1 MTSGDQAGA
10 AGGRAPSA
18 AAADSGPVRV
28 GAVDCGTNSIRLLV
42 AEGVPGRPGLTDVT
56 REMRIIRLGEGVD
69 ATGRISD
76 GAISRARTALTD
88 YTATMADLGVRSVR
102 MVATSATRD
111 AANKA
116 EFFDMTADVLGEH
129 FPGAAAE
136 VISGQTEAQLTFAG
150 GVVDLDPRGGP
161 FVVADLGGGSTE
173 IVVGEYDDDGELR
186 VLGAQSLDIGCVRI
200 TERTLHSDP
209 PTSGEVSEARR
220 VIAEAL
226 ESASGLPLGR
236 ARRFVGVAGTF
247 TTLSAV
253 AQGMATYDS
262 AALHNSVIS
271 VGQMREVCARL
282 VASTVTERR
291 GLGPMHPGRADVIG
305 GGALVASALCDVM
318 SDRAGITDITVSEKD
333 ILDGIAMSVL
343 TRLAG

>member
-1 MTSGDQAGA
+1 MTSPDPAGA
-10 AGGRAPSA
+10 APVRV
-18 AAADSGPVRV
+18 GPVRV

-69 ATGRISD
+69 ATGRISE
-76 GAISRARTALTD
+76 GAIARCRTALTD
-88 YTATMADLGVRSVR
+88 YTTTMKDLGVQAVR

-111 AANKA
+111 AANKT
-116 EFFDMTADVLGEH
+116 EFFDMTAEVLGEH
-129 FPGAAAE
+129 FPGAVAG

-150 GVVDLDPRGGP
+150 GVVDLDPREGP

-173 IVVGEYDDDGELR
+173 IVVGEYDDDELR
-186 VLGAQSLDIGCVRI
+186 ILGAQSLDIGCVRI

-209 PTSGEVSEARR
+209 PTSEEVSEARR

-226 ESASGLPLGR
+226 DSASGLPLGR
-236 ARRFVGVAGTF
+236 AKRFVGVAGTF

-253 AQGMATYDS
+253 AQGMAKYDS
-262 AALHNSVIS
+262 AALHNSVILLE
-271 VGQMREVCARL
+271 QMREVCSRL
-282 VASTVTERR
+282 VAATVAERR
-291 GLGPMHPGRADVIG
+291 ALGPMHPGRADVIG

-343 TRLAG
+343 SGLAG

>member
-1 MTSGDQAGA
+1 MTSPDRAGSARHA
-10 AGGRAPSA
+10 ASSA
-18 AAADSGPVRV
+18 DAAPVRV

-42 AEGVPGRPGLTDVT
+42 AEGVPGQPGLTDVV

-76 GAISRARTALTD
+76 GAIARARTALTD
-88 YTATMADLGVRSVR
+88 YTATMADLGVRAVR

-111 AANKA
+111 AANKT
-116 EFFDMTADVLGEH
+116 EFFDMTADVLGER

-150 GVVDLDPRGGP
+150 GVVDLDPRQGP

-173 IVVGEYDDDGELR
+173 IVVGEYDDGELR
-186 VLGAQSLDIGCVRI
+186 ILGAQSLDIGCVRI

-220 VIAEAL
+220 VISEAL
-226 ESASGLPLGR
+226 GTAAGLPLGR
-236 ARRFVGVAGTF
+236 AKRFVGVAGTF

-253 AQGMATYDS
+253 AQGMANYDS

-271 VGQMREVCARL
+271 LEQMREVCARL
-282 VASTVTERR
+282 VATPVAERR

-318 SDRAGITDITVSEKD
+318 SDRAGITDVTVSEKD

-343 TRLAG
+343 TRLAD

>member
-1 MTSGDQAGA
+1 MTSTDPAGA
-10 AGGRAPSA
+10 ARHAASSA
-18 AAADSGPVRV
+18 DAAPVRV

-69 ATGRISD
+69 ATGRISE
-76 GAISRARTALTD
+76 GAIARARTALTD
-88 YTATMADLGVRSVR
+88 YTKTMANLGVQAVR

-111 AANKA
+111 AANKV
-116 EFFDMTADVLGEH
+116 EFFDMTADVLGEY
-129 FPGAAAE
+129 FPGAVAE

-150 GVVDLDPRGGP
+150 GVVDLDPREGP
-161 FVVADLGGGSTE
+161 FVVTDLGGGSTE

-186 VLGAQSLDIGCVRI
+186 ILGAQSLDIGCVRI
-200 TERTLHSDP
+200 TERSLPSDP
-209 PTSGEVSEARR
+209 PTETEMADARAA
-220 VIAEAL
+220 IAEAFDGV
-226 ESASGLPLGR
+226 ADLPLSLVSR
-236 ARRFVGVAGTF
+236 WVGVAGTF

-253 AQGMATYDS
+253 AQGMAEYDS

-271 VGQMREVCARL
+271 LAQLREVCARL
-282 VASTVTERR
+282 IESTVAERR

-318 SDRAGITDITVSEKD
+318 AERAGLSEITVSEKD

-343 TRLAG
+343 SRLAD

>member
-1 MTSGDQAGA
+1 MST
-10 AGGRAPSA
+10 
-18 AAADSGPVRV
+18 PVRV
-28 GAVDCGTNSIRLLV
+28 GAVDLGTNSIRLLV
-42 AEGVPGRPGLTDVT
+42 AEGVPGEAGLTDVT

-69 ATGRISD
+69 ATGRLSD
-76 GAISRARTALTD
+76 GALSRCRTALTD
-88 YTATMADLGVRSVR
+88 YTATMAELGVQAVR

-111 AANKA
+111 AGNKD
-116 EFFDMTADVLGEH
+116 EFFAMTAEVLGEH
-129 FPGAAAE
+129 FPGAVAE

-150 GVVDLDPRGGP
+150 AVVDLDPREGP

-173 IVVGEYDDDGELR
+173 IVVGEYDDDELAL
-186 VLGAQSLDIGCVRI
+186 LGAQSLDIGCVRI
-200 TERTLHSDP
+200 TERTLPSDP
-209 PTSGEVSEARR
+209 PSSDEVSEARR
-220 VIAEAL
+220 VISEAL

-253 AQGMATYDS
+253 AQGMAEYDS

-271 VGQMREVCARL
+271 LEQMREVCDRL

-291 GLGPMHPGRADVIG
+291 SLGPMHPGRADVIG
-305 GGALVASALCDVM
+305 GGAIVVQALCDVM
-318 SDRAGITDITVSEKD
+318 AERAGLSELTVSEKD

-343 TRLAG
+343 TRLAT

>member
-1 MTSGDQAGA
+1 M
-10 AGGRAPSA
+10 SA
-18 AAADSGPVRV
+18 AVSDGRSGSVRVGRVRV

-42 AEGVPGRPGLTDVT
+42 AEGVPGRPGLTDVV

-69 ATGRISD
+69 ATGRLSE
-76 GAISRARTALTD
+76 GALSRCRTALTD
-88 YTATMADLGVRSVR
+88 YAATMASHGVQAVR

-111 AANKA
+111 AANKDD
-116 EFFDMTADVLGEH
+116 FFGMTAEVLGEH

-150 GVVDLDPRGGP
+150 AVVDLDPREGP

-173 IVVGEYDDDGELR
+173 IVVGEFDDDELTL
-186 VLGAQSLDIGCVRI
+186 LGAQSLDIGCVRI

-209 PTSGEVSEARR
+209 PSSGEVSQARS
-220 VIAEAL
+220 VISEAL
-226 ESASGLPLGR
+226 DTAAGLPLGR
-236 ARRFVGVAGTF
+236 AKRFVGVAGTF

-253 AQGMATYDS
+253 AQGMAEYDS

-271 VGQMREVCARL
+271 LEQLREVCARL

-291 GLGPMHPGRADVIG
+291 ALGPMHPGRADVIA
-305 GGALVASALCDVM
+305 GGALVASALCDAVA
-318 SDRAGITDITVSEKD
+318 DRAGITEVTVSEKD

-343 TRLAG
+343 SGLVG